1 MLFSGVFGAFMIYAG
16 KMSSGDLLFVTGAM
30 WCPALATFA
39 TKKIFSESVRELAWQ
54 WGDARYIWL
63 GYLIP
68 ILYALPVYV
77 IAWVTGLGA
86 FNWDAVAKIAENF
99 GWQRFPRGVTLALF
113 IVITA
118 SVGLIPKLGRAL
130 GEEIGWRGFLVPE
143 LAKVLPF
150 PMVGIVSGLIWAG
163 YHYPVLLFADYNAN
177 APRWYTLICFTMMVT
192 AGSIVMA
199 WLVLRAG
206 SLWPAAILHASHN
219 LFIQSIFTPLTRDTG
234 PTKYVID
241 EFGVGTCDYNR
252 DRSGNRVRAR
262 ARQPPPRRGV
272 IGTGYQL
279 NHISLHIHGRA
290 RRPLL
295 LFESQVLSFRRWRH
309 GNNRR

>member
-1 MLFSGVFGAFMIYAG
+1 MIIGNVAIVHETRTTAARTWKKIGCFYTLTMLFSGVFGAFMIYAG

-99 GWQRFPRGVTLALF
+99 GWQSFPRGVTLALF

-118 SVGLIPKLGRAL
+118 SVGLVPKLGRAL

-150 PMVGIVSGLIWAG
+150 PMVGIVSGLMWAG
-163 YHYPVLLFADYNAN
+163 YHYPVLLFADYNGN
-177 APRWYTLICFTMMVT
+177 APRWYALICFTMMVT

-241 EFGVGTCDYNR
+241 EFGVGLVITTAIGAGIVCALV
-252 DRSGNRVRAR
+252 RVGRRPGDLVPA
-262 ARQPPPRRGV
+262 PRRNE
-272 IGTGYQL
+272 L
-279 NHISLHIHGRA
+279 
-290 RRPLL
+290 
-295 LFESQVLSFRRWRH
+295 
-309 GNNRR
+309 